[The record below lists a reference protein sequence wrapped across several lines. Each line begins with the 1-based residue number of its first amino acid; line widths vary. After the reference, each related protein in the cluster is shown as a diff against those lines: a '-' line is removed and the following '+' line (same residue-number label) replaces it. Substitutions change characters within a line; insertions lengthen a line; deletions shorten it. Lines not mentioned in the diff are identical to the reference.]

1 MSLQGYGISVSHS
14 SRGCKLGLNKPR
26 YDGRKN
32 AAGSNV
38 LPLSSRWGTI
48 DQWWNAESIFT
59 EVHLLLGCCV
69 RVRSFKYIHLHTLFV
84 CVSGSGP
91 TCSIR
96 THSPCPCFE
105 PFWQFFCTVGSF
117 TFRYEYRFTVLIL
130 LPTFADQPNSLYY
143 GVNQPFKIPWMHIW
157 VTAQTGHNGKQHYH
171 QLLIACSTNCRD
183 SRRRLQSLKPKRKLT
198 PKSSHVWQLGMP
210 YLDEAFWVKG
220 WNSQQTLI
228 QCPHPRSQA
237 LQRMCANA

>member
-14 SRGCKLGLNKPR
+14 SCGCKLGLNKPR

-38 LPLSSRWGTI
+38 LPLSSRWGAI

-69 RVRSFKYIHLHTLFV
+69 RVRSFKCIFILYLFV
-84 CVSGSGP
+84 KWV
-91 TCSIR
+91 R
-96 THSPCPCFE
+96 ANMQHSDTLTKCPCFE

-117 TFRYEYRFTVLIL
+117 TFRYEYFNRFTVLIL
-130 LPTFADQPNSLYY
+130 LPMFADQPNSLYY

-157 VTAQTGHNGKQHYH
+157 VTAQTGHNGKQHRH
-171 QLLIACSTNCRD
+171 QSLIACSANCRD

-210 YLDEAFWVKG
+210 
-220 WNSQQTLI
+220 
-228 QCPHPRSQA
+228 
-237 LQRMCANA
+237 